1 MVWFLKQERV
11 SAEVWLEVFKIEGY
25 DSSFHQVW
33 ITDVEREIRRERGE
47 NRMQQQQHGGGKVK
61 RRIGADSRRDQ
72 RQTRLSK
79 RETLLEMLMGAVV
92 GGGRGSRRPRKIET
106 GGSNLQQEARG
117 ETHFVCTCG
126 PVLNHGKDT

>member
-33 ITDVEREIRRERGE
+33 IKDVEREIRRERGE
-47 NRMQQQQHGGGKVK
+47 NKIR
-61 RRIGADSRRDQ
+61 RRIGADSRSDQ
-72 RQTRLSK
+72 KKSKRLSK

-117 ETHFVCTCG
+117 DISYCAYWC
-126 PVLNHGKDT
+126 VLMLA